1 MSTRFI
7 KQNKKPE
14 HKKGFTKN
22 QPVLSEK
29 AKEILAQ
36 FSTVSNVKET
46 NNEVVDILTEGVNV
60 KENLKAPVCCVAGHV
75 DAGKTSLLDKLRNS
89 NIQAKEAGGITQH
102 IGSTFFPIEEIKKS
116 TSDIKGKYMVEYN
129 LPGVLMIDTPG
140 HSEFQSL
147 RNVGVGICDIGILI
161 IDINGGVQEQTKEA
175 IKLFKQKKT
184 PFVIAVTK
192 LDRIYKWIP
201 TKESSLAKAF
211 MQQSRE
217 TINYIEGK
225 MADIIYDLSKEDIE
239 AEFYFKNKK
248 PEKIYSIV
256 PISSKTGEGLAD
268 LMALLIYIS
277 QTWMIK
283 KLTYDDNIK
292 CTIMEAKKDE
302 KFGYT
307 IDVIINNGTLKIGD
321 KFAISTLEGP
331 KITTVRNILAPA
343 SLTQLGKKTQ
353 WETCDEVK
361 GALGVK
367 IIGSNLEGVFSGTH
381 FHPIQ
386 KNEELALIAAKN
398 EIDNVWKSFDFK
410 PNGVYLGTETFGELD
425 AGYSIFTK
433 ANINVANGF
442 IGQPSSK
449 YIDKIASQIEG
460 EQLLENKMY
469 LFFGKLEDEEIIEY
483 ANNLGVIIKTSE
495 IIYDLIEIYNKQKK
509 IAIKERE
516 SISPAVFPVELS
528 IIEKF
533 VFLRGGSNEQ
543 LMFGVKVNCGTLYK
557 NTPIIV
563 VDKNI
568 VLGRVISIQFD
579 HKEIEK
585 ATEGTE
591 VCIKLDNS
599 MGYSYNRH
607 FEATDKLISHLTRE
621 SIDIL
626 KRDYKESVT
635 NNDWLLII
643 KHMKLL
649 GIKSN
654 T

>member
-1 MSTRFI
+1 MSTRFV
-7 KQNKKPE
+7 KQNKKPD
-14 HKKGFTKN
+14 HKKGFTKS

-29 AKEILAQ
+29 AKEIFAQ

-89 NIQAKEAGGITQH
+89 NIQGKEAGGITQH

-192 LDRIYKWIP
+192 LDRIYKWVP

-225 MADIIYDLSKEDIE
+225 MADIIYDLAKEDIE

-268 LMALLIYIS
+268 LMALLVYIS

-302 KFGYT
+302 KFGFT

-353 WETCDEVK
+353 WETRDEVK

-533 VFLRGGSNEQ
+533 VFLRGGSSEQ
-543 LMFGVKVNCGTLYK
+543 LMFGVKVNSGTLYK

-568 VLGRVISIQFD
+568 VLGKVISIQFD

-585 ATEGTE
+585 AIEGTE

-599 MGYSYNRH
+599 EGYSYNRH
-607 FEATDKLISHLTRE
+607 FEASDKLISHLTRE

-626 KRDYKESVT
+626 KRDYKESVS
-635 NNDWLLII
+635 NNDWSLII

-654 T
+654 V